1 VEDLQM
7 IPTTHAAR
15 RDDIGFLTRRIPKL
29 RPAPLPAR
37 WLKIGMATCWIGAF
51 ALALALTVNWL
62 P

>member
-1 VEDLQM
+1 M

-15 RDDIGFLTRRIPKL
+15 RDDIGFLIRRVRKL

-37 WLKIGMATCWIGAF
+37 WLKLGMATCWIGAC
-51 ALALALTVNWL
+51 ALALALTVNGL

>member
-1 VEDLQM
+1 M

-15 RDDIGFLTRRIPKL
+15 RDDLDFLIRRVRKL

-37 WLKIGMATCWIGAF
+37 WLKVGMVTCWIGACAA
-51 ALALALTVNWL
+51 ALAFNVNWL